1 MIAEAVAAVVISLLA
16 LGALLA
22 PLWSAPRAE
31 EQTSPDAT
39 FLELEETPRGQ
50 ALLALKEIDFDR
62 ATGKLSESDYE
73 ELKARYTEKAIAL
86 LDAGAAGHPE
96 CPTCGPRPEPDAFV
110 CSSCGQ
116 NLPAVT
122 ACRSC
127 GHRMQAASSFC
138 ERCGSPVGHGS

>member
-1 MIAEAVAAVVISLLA
+1 MAAEAVAAIAISLLA

-22 PLWSAPRAE
+22 PLWSPPRAE
-31 EQTSPDAT
+31 EPPSPDAA

-62 ATGKLSESDYE
+62 ATGKLSEPDYE

-96 CPTCGPRPEPDAFV
+96 CPTCGPRPEPDAFI
-110 CSSCGQ
+110 CSTCGQ
-116 NLPAVT
+116 DLPAVT

-127 GHRMQAASSFC
+127 GHRLQAASSFC
-138 ERCGSPVGHGS
+138 ERCGTAAAHRP